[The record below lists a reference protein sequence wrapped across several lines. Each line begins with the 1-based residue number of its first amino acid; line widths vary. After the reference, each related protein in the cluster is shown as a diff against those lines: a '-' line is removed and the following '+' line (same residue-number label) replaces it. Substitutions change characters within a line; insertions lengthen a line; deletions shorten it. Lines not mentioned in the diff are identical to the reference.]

1 MRVTGTSQKTTD
13 FIFAAQGTPH
23 RDYELSL
30 IATSLLRNEIF
41 MFERPPKYLT
51 SLSHSERIYYRPLNH
66 YSRSLLRIREYL
78 YLRFSAL
85 ISTPSPYYVCL

>member
-30 IATSLLRNEIF
+30 TATSLLRNEIF
-41 MFERPPKYLT
+41 MFERP
-51 SLSHSERIYYRPLNH
+51 SQISD
-66 YSRSLLRIREYL
+66 L
-78 YLRFSAL
+78 YVTF
-85 ISTPSPYYVCL
+85 